1 MLLWRSPDARLLP
14 ILLADDADALVDVAA
29 GLDFVYDGDGVV
41 GVADDGLATLVERQ
55 LLAAEQVVTGA
66 HDGGAG
72 TRPSRGVCRGAAAR
86 GIFTRRAGSVA

>member
-1 MLLWRSPDARLLP
+1 MLLWRNPDARLLS

-55 LLAAEQVVTGA
+55 LLAAEQVGTGA
-66 HDGGAG
+66 LAIGLKSAAG
-72 TRPSRGVCRGAAAR
+72 EM
-86 GIFTRRAGSVA
+86 